1 MQTPLPQPESPY
13 EASRRINNIA
23 QAGTITAVQHQHPAR
38 VRMRVGGNE
47 TDWLPWITGR
57 AGTKEGGRL
66 WWPPMVGEQCL
77 LISPGGDLGQ
87 GFVMLGAYSDAMPQG
102 SEAPGQ
108 YLLEIGDAS
117 VSINTKTITLSV
129 GSAHITIRDG
139 QITLNSGR
147 GASLTLDEVVSAA
160 PDLIAG
166 GRISSVHHTHGGV
179 RRGGSHT
186 DQPS

>member
-1 MQTPLPQPESPY
+1 MQTPLPQTESPY
-13 EASRRINNIA
+13 EASRRINNVA
-23 QAGTITAVQHQHPAR
+23 QIGTISAVQHQNPAR
-38 VRMRVGGNE
+38 VRMRVGQNE
-47 TDWLPWITGR
+47 TDWLPWIAGR

-87 GFVMLGAYSDAMPQG
+87 GIVMPGAYSDAMPQG
-102 SEAPGQ
+102 SATPGQ
-108 YLLEIGDAS
+108 YLLEIGDAAVS
-117 VSINTKTITLSV
+117 VDSKQIVLSV
-129 GSAHITIRDG
+129 GKASITIRDG
-139 QITLNSGR
+139 QITLASGN
-147 GASLTLDEVVSAA
+147 GGVLTLDDVVGAT

-179 RRGGSHT
+179 RRGSAHT